1 MLTCALLLSVEQHL
15 EHKPQIWQLEILVMC
30 VFTAQCSLYDICDC
44 ALYVQV
50 IMMTIIRT
58 FNGCSFLETNARY
71 ITNNTVLWFCCLFLY
86 CTFLRLTVQ
95 RLWLTVQRLGL
106 IVRRLGLQTDCAK
119 TRTDCAKTRTDCAKT
134 LTDCTKTLTD
144 CAETLT
150 GCAGLCCMTSSSGFF
165 CWLCSLV
172 FSTLVFVLMSC

>member
-30 VFTAQCSLYDICDC
+30 VFTAQCSLYDICAC

-71 ITNNTVLWFCCLFLY
+71 NTNNTVLWLCCLFLF

-95 RLWLTVQRLGL
+95 RLGPTVQRLRLTVERLGLTVQR
-106 IVRRLGLQTDCAK
+106 
-119 TRTDCAKTRTDCAKT
+119 

-144 CAETLT
+144 CAKTLT
-150 GCAGLCCMTSSSGFF
+150 DCAKTLTDCAKTLTDCAPLCCMTSFSGFF
-165 CWLCSLV
+165 C
-172 FSTLVFVLMSC
+172 